1 MRSTKRSTLNTENTI
16 ETLAAEKGG
25 ALRRER
31 EREGG
36 MAKDVDGGCNGN
48 YQR

>member
-1 MRSTKRSTLNTENTI
+1 MVDFDVENI
-16 ETLAAEKGG
+16 ETLREESG

-31 EREGG
+31 ERG

-48 YQR
+48 YQW

>member
-1 MRSTKRSTLNTENTI
+1 MRSTKRSTLSTENTI

-36 MAKDVDGGCNGN
+36 RRDGERRRWGL
-48 YQR
+48 